1 VSANPPSPSLQADQ
15 NIQTSASVPF
25 AELDHATIA
34 VQVAVQGRPRL
45 MFGTG
50 SYEPDPDLG
59 DVLRIVPYGP
69 TLEPEFM
76 LVERFFTG
84 RIVPGEALHCD
95 YLIRLA

>member
-1 VSANPPSPSLQADQ
+1 MR
-15 NIQTSASVPF
+15 TSASVPI

-59 DVLRIVPYGP
+59 NVLRIVPCSP
-69 TLEPEFM
+69 TAEAELM

-84 RIVPGEALHCD
+84 SIVPGEALHCD